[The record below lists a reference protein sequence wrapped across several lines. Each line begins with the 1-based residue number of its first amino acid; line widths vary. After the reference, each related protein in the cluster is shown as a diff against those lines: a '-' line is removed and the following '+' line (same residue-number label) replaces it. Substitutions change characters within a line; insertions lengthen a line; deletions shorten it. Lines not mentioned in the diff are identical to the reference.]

1 MVQVVLSASACAC
14 PYRKAASTSTHD
26 TRSKVNLQACA
37 GGSEWW
43 EESHHLRGQTALI
56 HCISNVQVITATV
69 HQNKCEVGVT
79 SWQVDLGRYNRAMQ
93 HTMVVA
99 MCMWYAHTCLWLL
112 PCAWPGVAMCM
123 SLLLLCACGWG
134 CTHFFQ
140 VPKQVKHPLSL
151 VLHWKDEVDL
161 GPVPPLWGRWE
172 AAQFEALLLH
182 RTVDVLWNIY
192 WLLCAIGPQFL

>member
-56 HCISNVQVITATV
+56 HCISNVQVVTATV
-69 HQNKCEVGVT
+69 HQDKCEVGVT

-93 HTMVVA
+93 HTMVVLCA
-99 MCMWYAHTCLWLL
+99 CGTHTHACGCCHVHGL
-112 PCAWPGVAMCM
+112 G
-123 SLLLLCACGWG
+123 LLCACPCCCYVLVAEVARTSSKFLSRWS
-134 CTHFFQ
+134 THCPWFFTGRM
-140 VPKQVKHPLSL
+140 KLTL
-151 VLHWKDEVDL
+151 VLCRHCEE
-161 GPVPPLWGRWE
+161 GGR
-172 AAQFEALLLH
+172 LH
-182 RTVDVLWNIY
+182 SLKLFSSTGR
-192 WLLCAIGPQFL
+192 